1 MTGATDDLTGAGPE
15 GARPAHAAGVQEA
28 EIAVQDIAP
37 DTAADTSDRSQ
48 KARSGAFMGV
58 PIEITISV
66 GKARPLVKDLLRLSR
81 DAVLPLDRR
90 VDDPVELYVGDRL
103 IARGELT
110 ELEGENA
117 GQLAVRLTEVAN
129 LRGGL

>member
-1 MTGATDDLTGAGPE
+1 MDDL
-15 GARPAHAAGVQEA
+15 
-28 EIAVQDIAP
+28 
-37 DTAADTSDRSQ
+37 ADSNPFSQ
-48 KARSGAFMGV
+48 V
-58 PIEITISV
+58 PIEVTISV
-66 GKARPLVKDLLRLSR
+66 GRAKPLVRDLLRLSK
-81 DAVLPLDRR
+81 DAVLQLDRR

-117 GQLAVRLTEVAN
+117 GQLAVRLIEVAN

>member
-1 MTGATDDLTGAGPE
+1 ME
-15 GARPAHAAGVQEA
+15 
-28 EIAVQDIAP
+28 DIA
-37 DTAADTSDRSQ
+37 DTNPFAQ
-48 KARSGAFMGV
+48 V
-58 PIEITISV
+58 PIEVTISV
-66 GKARPLVKDLLRLSR
+66 GRARPLVRDLLRLSK
-81 DAVLPLDRR
+81 DAVLQLDRR

-110 ELEGENA
+110 ELDGDNA